1 MDSLKIKEINGDE
14 ENSLTTSVPS
24 MTMDTIGSISPLCG
38 PNNISKRKFMI
49 TDILNNCSKNPSIH
63 PQSSNINPDQ
73 LCSQSPKSV
82 VGSAFQS
89 LSSSTSGINQ
99 GTTSSTSTVPHLD
112 VNQHHPAA
120 AAAAMAAM
128 GAAGTDLRL
137 YSNFLPAA
145 ALQQIQQHR
154 EQFLMSHQRRTSDGN
169 DFEENGI
176 ANPNDVDVE
185 EDNQGDSEG

>member
-1 MDSLKIKEINGDE
+1 MDLLKVKEISGDE
-14 ENSLTTSVPS
+14 ENSLATSVPS

-169 DFEENGI
+169 DFEDNGI

>member
-1 MDSLKIKEINGDE
+1 MDLLKIKEINGDE

-185 EDNQGDSEG
+185 EYNQGDSEG

>member
-1 MDSLKIKEINGDE
+1 MDLLKIKEINGDE

-169 DFEENGI
+169 DFEDNSI
-176 ANPNDVDVE
+176 TNPNDVDVE
-185 EDNQGDSEG
+185 EENQGDSEG

>member
-1 MDSLKIKEINGDE
+1 MDLLKIKEINGDE

-63 PQSSNINPDQ
+63 PQPPNINPDQ
-73 LCSQSPKSV
+73 LCSQSPKSI

-89 LSSSTSGINQ
+89 LSSSTSGITQ
-99 GTTSSTSTVPHLD
+99 GTSSTSTVPHLD
-112 VNQHHPAA
+112 VNQHHPA

>member
-1 MDSLKIKEINGDE
+1 MDLLKIKEINGDE

-63 PQSSNINPDQ
+63 PKSSNINPDQ

>member
-1 MDSLKIKEINGDE
+1 MDLLKVKEISGDE
-14 ENSLTTSVPS
+14 ENSLATSVPS

>member
-1 MDSLKIKEINGDE
+1 MDLLKVKEINGDE

-49 TDILNNCSKNPSIH
+49 TDILNNCNKNPSIQT
-63 PQSSNINPDQ
+63 QSSNTNLDQ
-73 LCSQSPKSV
+73 LCSQSPKSII
-82 VGSAFQS
+82 GSAFQS
-89 LSSSTSGINQ
+89 LSSSTSAINQ
-99 GTTSSTSTVPHLD
+99 GTSSTSTVPNLD
-112 VNQHHPAA
+112 VNQHHP

-145 ALQQIQQHR
+145 AIHQIQQHR
-154 EQFLMSHQRRTSDGN
+154 EQFLMRHQRRTSDGN
-169 DFEENGI
+169 DFEDNSI
-176 ANPNDVDVE
+176 TNPNDVDVD

>member
-1 MDSLKIKEINGDE
+1 MDLLKIKEINGDE

-73 LCSQSPKSV
+73 LCSQSPKSI

-185 EDNQGDSEG
+185 EYNQGDSEG

>member
-1 MDSLKIKEINGDE
+1 MDLLKIKEINGDE

-24 MTMDTIGSISPLCG
+24 MTMDTIGIISPLCG

-63 PQSSNINPDQ
+63 PQPPNINPDQ

-82 VGSAFQS
+82 VGSAFQI

-112 VNQHHPAA
+112 VNPHHPAA